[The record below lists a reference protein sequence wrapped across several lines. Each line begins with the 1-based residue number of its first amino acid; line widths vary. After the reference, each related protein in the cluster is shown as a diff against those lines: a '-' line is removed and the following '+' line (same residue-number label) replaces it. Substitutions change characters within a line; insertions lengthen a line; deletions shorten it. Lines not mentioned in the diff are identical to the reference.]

1 MLKIQALSDMHGDLI
16 DVPKCDVV
24 CICGDF
30 SPLLIQRDYTQMMK
44 WVFSDFIS
52 WLIKLN
58 CKKVLIV
65 PGNHDFF
72 FEKMMN
78 KQVYDIIEKGTD
90 NKVKFLID
98 EEYTYK
104 NVKFYGTPMCESIFG
119 NWAYCDSVIA
129 RKSYENIPF
138 GTDILLTHEAPY
150 NSCGK
155 IDNENRF
162 GSFILLDQV
171 RTKSPK
177 YHIFGHIHDGNR
189 MEIDGNTTFVN
200 VSIKDDSYKTVR
212 KSVEILY
219 DNE

>member
-1 MLKIQALSDMHGDLI
+1 MLKIQALSDIHGDLI

-78 KQVYDIIEKGTD
+78 KQIYDIIEKGTD

-98 EEYTYK
+98 EEYIYK
-104 NVKFYGTPMCESIFG
+104 NVNKKRISALWNKTAAGFLFYCLQS
-119 NWAYCDSVIA
+119 A
-129 RKSYENIPF
+129 RISLK
-138 GTDILLTHEAPY
+138 
-150 NSCGK
+150 
-155 IDNENRF
+155 
-162 GSFILLDQV
+162 
-171 RTKSPK
+171 
-177 YHIFGHIHDGNR
+177 
-189 MEIDGNTTFVN
+189 
-200 VSIKDDSYKTVR
+200 
-212 KSVEILY
+212 
-219 DNE
+219 